1 MDKIFIEQIKQTYD
15 TPAYIFDINILKK
28 RIEYLKSKLPQ
39 NVKLCYA
46 IKANTFILKEIED
59 VIDRYEVCSPGEY
72 YICKENNINPSKIL
86 ISGVYKTPEVI
97 KEMIES
103 NESLNCYTIESI
115 EQFKIIKD
123 ISNNKNIDIML
134 RITSG
139 NQFGINLEEAEELIK
154 NRSEYSNLNIKGI
167 QYFSGTQKRSLKILG
182 KELDYLD
189 EVIINLKEKYGFE
202 IEELEYGSGFPVFYF
217 QNDEFDED
225 TFLTEFFEK
234 MSNMNYKGK
243 IIIEL
248 GRSIAASCGTY
259 ITKVVDKK
267 INKEQNYAILDGGMN
282 HLVYYGQSMAMKI
295 PKCKVYPKK
304 ENYEQQWNLCG
315 SLCTTNDILV
325 KQFPAGDLQIGD
337 ILVFENTGAY
347 CMTEGISLFLSR
359 DLPYVFKI
367 TEDKKLQLVRGNL
380 PTYKLN
386 N

>member
-15 TPAYIFDINILKK
+15 TPAYIFDINIMKK

-103 NESLNCYTIESI
+103 NENLNCYTIESI

-123 ISNNKNIDIML
+123 IAKNRNIDIML

-225 TFLTEFFEK
+225 EFLNQFFEK
-234 MSNMNYKGK
+234 MSNMKYKG
-243 IIIEL
+243 
-248 GRSIAASCGTY
+248 
-259 ITKVVDKK
+259 
-267 INKEQNYAILDGGMN
+267 
-282 HLVYYGQSMAMKI
+282 
-295 PKCKVYPKK
+295 
-304 ENYEQQWNLCG
+304 
-315 SLCTTNDILV
+315 
-325 KQFPAGDLQIGD
+325 
-337 ILVFENTGAY
+337 
-347 CMTEGISLFLSR
+347 
-359 DLPYVFKI
+359 
-367 TEDKKLQLVRGNL
+367 
-380 PTYKLN
+380 
-386 N
+386 